1 VSGSVTGIGEGKRRK
16 WLHAHIASPCPNCGC
31 RQWGMTEQVI
41 VPTVVHHGGETVV
54 QDKALCLLPA
64 VCTHCQ
70 LTVFYVMSD
79 GDSQMLAVPKLSAE
93 TIVARDNKLSLLYAR
108 GQLNGF
114 LLAIAACDLLFLA
127 IMLANFLIHR
137 FHF

>member
-1 VSGSVTGIGEGKRRK
+1 
-16 WLHAHIASPCPNCGC
+16 
-31 RQWGMTEQVI
+31 M
-41 VPTVVHHGGETVV
+41 
-54 QDKALCLLPA
+54 
-64 VCTHCQ
+64 
-70 LTVFYVMSD
+70 
-79 GDSQMLAVPKLSAE
+79 AVPKLRAE